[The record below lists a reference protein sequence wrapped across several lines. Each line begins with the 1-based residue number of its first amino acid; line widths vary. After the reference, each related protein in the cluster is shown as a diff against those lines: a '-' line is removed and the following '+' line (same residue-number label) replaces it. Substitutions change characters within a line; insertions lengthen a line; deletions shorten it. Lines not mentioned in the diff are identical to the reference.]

1 MKPLIADL
9 ETEWRGGQNQALLLL
24 RGLRARGYGA
34 ELLAA
39 RNSELA
45 RRARAAGIPVREAS
59 KAFAGAAAAPALRRL
74 LAHEGFSVLHANEPH
89 ALTAAWLVRAHRRMP
104 VFASRR
110 VAYPLRDGRFA
121 LARYRSATKIIAISQ
136 FVQEQAAASGLPRE
150 QFCVIYEG
158 EDIPPE
164 VTPAE
169 RETARARWKIP
180 AEAPLLG
187 CVSVLS
193 PDKGQEELIRAMPS
207 LCGEFPGTRLLLAGD
222 GPSRPQLEALT
233 ASLGLTGAVI
243 FAGFVTNITEVYAAL
258 DAFLFPAQF
267 EGLGTSLLAAM
278 ARGIPPVAYRRCA
291 FPEIIEDGV
300 SGFLA
305 DVSQGHF
312 SDAVRRLLADPG
324 LRRTMGGAARKRAA
338 EKFSSAR
345 MVEETIALYE
355 HALSPR
361 I

>member
-24 RGLRARGYGA
+24 RGLRERGRGA

-45 RRARAAGIPVREAS
+45 RRGRAVGIPVHEVSR
-59 KAFAGAAAAPALRRL
+59 AFAGAAAAPALRRL
-74 LAHEGFSVLHANEPH
+74 LADGRFSVLHANEPH
-89 ALTAAWLVRAHRRMP
+89 ALTAAWLARAHRSVS

-110 VAYPLRDGRFA
+110 VAYPLRNERLA
-121 LARYRSATKIIAISQ
+121 LARYRAATKIIAISQ
-136 FVQEQAAASGLPRE
+136 FVREQAAASGLPRE
-150 QFCVIYEG
+150 KFCVIYEG
-158 EDIPPE
+158 EDVPPE

-169 RETARARWKIP
+169 RAAARERWKIP

-187 CVSVLS
+187 CVSVLA
-193 PDKGQEELIRAMPS
+193 PDKGQEELIRAMPG
-207 LCGEFPGTRLLLAGD
+207 LRAEFPGTRLLLAGE

-233 ASLGLTGAVI
+233 ASQGVTDAVI
-243 FAGFVTNITEVYAAL
+243 FAGFVTGIAEVYAAL
-258 DAFLFPAQF
+258 DVFLFPAQF

-300 SGFLA
+300 SGCLA
-305 DVSQGHF
+305 DASEDNF

-338 EKFSSAR
+338 EKFSSER